1 MKKVIVVIVMLSLAI
16 FFVAGCEPDYPDSVW
31 DPDYQGKPDP
41 IITGVEPDSALAG
54 IDTVRIIGENFSPE
68 VGENHVS
75 FDGNKATTLSATD
88 TVVTVLT
95 PNVVGDSLRI
105 QLRVDDAILF
115 DYYYPYKL
123 EPAVIEYGGFGDFD
137 YVSGLACDLS
147 ENIYVLSQTE
157 DVIKVTPEGEQIV
170 HGTNIFI
177 TTPGMK
183 IGLGGYLYILRGN
196 KKVYRILPEGGSE
209 SSWVTLSGKVSDID
223 FDSNGIL
230 YAAGKGD
237 SIYSIK
243 SDGSFFGAAAYIDYN
258 IISVRVYEPY
268 VYVAGKYEGTDTTE
282 GIWRNRIISSEGEL
296 DDNELVFD
304 WGNYVGEDG
313 PSILSITFSETG
325 ELYIGQDKEDAIT
338 IYSLATETTRI
349 LYPGILY
356 PPATYM
362 CWGNGD
368 YLYVNRH
375 DEEVVSKRRIMRINM
390 KLKGAP
396 YFGRQ

>member
-1 MKKVIVVIVMLSLAI
+1 MKKVIVVIAMLSLAI

-68 VGENHVS
+68 VGENHVF
-75 FDGNKATTLSATD
+75 FDGNKATTLSASD

-105 QLRVDDAILF
+105 QLRVDGAILF
-115 DYYYPYKL
+115 DDKYPYKL
-123 EPAVIEYGGFGDFD
+123 EPAVIEYGPFGDFD

-147 ENIYVLSQTE
+147 ENIYVLSETK
-157 DVIKVTPEGEQIV
+157 DVIKVTPEGEQIE
-170 HGTNIFI
+170 HGTTAFI
-177 TTPGMK
+177 KTPGMK
-183 IGLGGYLYILRGN
+183 MGPGGYLYILRGN
-196 KKVYRILPEGGSE
+196 KKVYRIPPEGGSA
-209 SSWVTLSGKVSDID
+209 STWVTLSGKVADLD

-243 SDGSFFGAAAYIDYN
+243 SDGSFSGEAAYVDYK
-258 IISVRVYEPY
+258 IVGVRVYNGY
-268 VYVAGKYEGTDTTE
+268 VYVAGEYSGIDTTE
-282 GIWRNRIISSEGEL
+282 GIWRNEITSDEGEL
-296 DDNELVFD
+296 GDNELVFD

-349 LYPGILY
+349 LYPGVLY

-362 CWGNGD
+362 CWGNGN

-375 DEEVVSKRRIMRINM
+375 DEEDASKRRIMRVTM
-390 KLKGAP
+390 KLDGAP
-396 YFGRQ
+396 YYGRQ